1 MRFTVNKCGKIL
13 SNSTGGNNMGLPK
26 NIDECIKQAEQRDG
40 RLYLGAARG
49 LEDSDMSELVRML
62 NEHPKVIKLE
72 LPHNAIE
79 TSGAITLSKLQH
91 IKTLNL
97 SGNSVGR
104 QGAISLAQ
112 NPSIQHLDLSNND
125 LGWHLPYVDVMTELE
140 PLTTTTKQLTL
151 DLSGNLLSQKCIRQV
166 KRCLAKNNI
175 LAAQNEEE
183 SAPVHSQEGSSN
195 TTRDTF
201 FKPHSE
207 LPAASLHIG
216 LPGSQTKK

>member
-1 MRFTVNKCGKIL
+1 M
-13 SNSTGGNNMGLPK
+13 SLPRD
-26 NIDECIKQAEQRDG
+26 IDECIKQAEQRDG

-79 TSGAITLSKLQH
+79 TSGAITLSKLQY
-91 IKTLNL
+91 IKALNL
-97 SGNSVGR
+97 SGNGVGR

-112 NPSIQHLDLSNND
+112 NPSIQHLDLSNNN
-125 LGWHLPYVDVMTELE
+125 LGAHLVNMPYSEVMAELE
-140 PLTTTTKQLTL
+140 PLTRTAKQLTL
-151 DLSGNLLSQKCIRQV
+151 DLSRNLLSQQFIHQV
-166 KRCLAKNNI
+166 NRCLAKNNI

-216 LPGSQTKK
+216 SPGSQTKK